1 MGAEEPG
8 LFIIESGKLGVYK
21 NGEKIPFTYDTP
33 GQYFGDLALLY
44 NAPRAATVVAE
55 TECSLWSIDRNTF
68 NVLVKDASRK
78 AMEKRMNFLKR
89 VPILKGLT
97 SDELSSLCDAMQTRM
112 MPANEFVI
120 KQGEKG
126 SEFFIVERGH
136 CEARKDGTAVM
147 SYDAKSYFGELALIN
162 DDPRAADVVT
172 TQASKLL
179 VLGVGSFKRLL
190 GPLDQLL
197 RQRANAYA
205 GVSFGQESQDAQG
218 SSLNA
223 NTKQLADYL
232 EAADSD
238 DNEDDMD
245 EEEFEKLV
253 NARMDTRKSMARAQ
267 GAISAETFAVDANWK
282 PPVHPKTADQE
293 TRLKTAL
300 SRSFMFAALAPD
312 DLATVVSSFQEFKA
326 PVGTTVITQGA
337 MVDAIEPGLFVIES
351 GKLNVFKD
359 GGETPVFTYTE
370 PGQYFGDLA
379 LLYNAP
385 RAATVTAETD
395 SLLWSI
401 DRTTFSQ
408 LVLDASRKATAK
420 RKSFLENVECFKG
433 LTPDEMMNLC
443 ENLLPRVVEPGTAII
458 KADEEGLEFF
468 IVEEGKCEARKEGA
482 AVMDYG
488 PGSYFGELA
497 LIRNDPRAADVVA
510 LTQTRLLVLGA
521 ASFKRIL
528 GPLDDLMRERADK
541 YNAVSVPS

>member
-8 LFIIESGKLGVYK
+8 LFIIESGSLGVYK
-21 NGEKIPFTYDTP
+21 NGAKIPFTYDTP

-55 TECSLWSIDRNTF
+55 PDCALWSIDRNTF
-68 NVLVKDASRK
+68 NVLVKDDSRK
-78 AMEKRMNFLKR
+78 ALEKRMNFLKR

-136 CEARKDGTAVM
+136 CEARKGGTAVM
-147 SYDAKSYFGELALIN
+147 SYDAKSYFGELALLN
-162 DDPRAADVVT
+162 DDPRAADVVA

-179 VLGVGSFKRLL
+179 VLDAGSFKRLL
-190 GPLDQLL
+190 GPLDELL
-197 RQRANAYA
+197 RSRANAYA
-205 GVSFGQESQDAQG
+205 GVAGVGDV
-218 SSLNA
+218 
-223 NTKQLADYL
+223 ADLL
-232 EAADSD
+232 EGADSD
-238 DNEDDMD
+238 ENEDDDMD
-245 EEEFEKLV
+245 DEAFEKLC

-267 GAISAETFAVDANWK
+267 GAISAESFAVDANWA
-282 PPVHPKTADQE
+282 PPVHQKTADQE
-293 TRLKTAL
+293 ARLKSSL
-300 SRSFMFAALAPD
+300 MKSFMFAALAAD
-312 DLATVVSSFQEFKA
+312 DLATVVLSFQEYKA
-326 PVGTTVITQGA
+326 AAGTTVITQGA
-337 MVDAIEPGLFVIES
+337 MVDAVEPGLFVIES
-351 GKLNVFKD
+351 GRLNVFKD
-359 GGETPVFTYTE
+359 GGTTPVFTYTE

-458 KADEEGLEFF
+458 KAGEEGLEFF